1 MEQARKIQMS
11 FTLSTPCDNELMFV
25 DTAIIFNFV
34 FAVFFFSFVYLFV
47 CLISLKSLFL
57 CFVIIA
63 SLCWMRIRQV
73 RMS

>member
-11 FTLSTPCDNELMFV
+11 FSLSTLCDNELMFV

-34 FAVFFFSFVYLFV
+34 FAVFFSFVYLFV

>member
-34 FAVFFFSFVYLFV
+34 FAVFFSFVYLLV

-57 CFVIIA
+57 CFAIVA

>member
-34 FAVFFFSFVYLFV
+34 FAVFLGFVYLFV

>member
-34 FAVFFFSFVYLFV
+34 FAVFFSSVYLFV